1 MPTDFEA
8 SLQMTIKTQFTRMA
22 DYNLWMN
29 ARVYEAAS
37 RLEPSQLHADR
48 GAFFG
53 SVFGTLN
60 HILVADTIWM
70 NRFAGHPRG
79 FRAMAGIDSVP
90 YPKDLGQHLYADFD
104 PLRVA
109 RLAMDSMIIGFCNEA
124 RDEDYAQVLAYT
136 DLAGR
141 AHNNGFDSLV
151 QHFFNHQTHHRGQVT
166 TLLSQAGIDV
176 GATDLIVMLR
186 EQQSA

>member
-1 MPTDFEA
+1 
-8 SLQMTIKTQFTRMA
+8 MTLRTQFTRMA

-29 ARVYEAAS
+29 TRVYEAAS

-53 SVFGTLN
+53 SIFGTLS
-60 HILVADTIWM
+60 HILIADTIWM
-70 NRFAGHPRG
+70 NRFAGHPRS
-79 FRAMAGIDSVP
+79 FRAMAGIDSLP
-90 YPKDLGQHLYADFD
+90 RPSSLSQPLYAEFD
-104 PLRVA
+104 QLRGA
-109 RLAMDSMIIGFCNEA
+109 RQGMDMMIIEFCKEA
-124 RDEDYAQVLAYT
+124 CDEDYAQVLAYT